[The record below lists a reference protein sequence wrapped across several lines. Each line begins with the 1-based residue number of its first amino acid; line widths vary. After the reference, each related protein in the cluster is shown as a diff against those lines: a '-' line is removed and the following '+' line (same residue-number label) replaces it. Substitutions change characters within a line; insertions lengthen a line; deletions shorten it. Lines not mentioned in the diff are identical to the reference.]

1 MFKKS
6 NHRLFFEFFMSLLIV
21 PGVLLCIFPEEGPF
35 FRWWEAHTL
44 LVMLGLL
51 AIGLAFF
58 FINFPR
64 LTLLSFAGCAALC
77 LLLDERTNAPLRHAD
92 SNTDQQLRIG
102 QFSMSN
108 APHLDEVQLSAIL
121 STASDLIS
129 IQNVRPEQIT
139 ALTNFFTC
147 CGYPYFE
154 CVVDS
159 ARQSALGVYSRYAF
173 DFVRGINFPQAPGI
187 VGKVQVP
194 GRELHSF
201 YFFNAHFY
209 GDNTTDVY
217 EQNRENLHV
226 FAQELNRIRAPLLV
240 FGDYQMVSWAK
251 DIQSFRNTANLRDSR
266 RGMTPTTPHGYV
278 SLFDHPFDHIFY
290 SDHFKCISFET
301 ISSAATL
308 HLGIVGTYEFATQ
321 DKQNDV
327 KQTAQEF

>member
-21 PGVLLCIFPEEGPF
+21 PGELLCIFPEEGPF

-209 GDNTTDVY
+209 GDNTPDVY

-240 FGDYQMVSWAK
+240 GQRYPVLPEHRQPARQPPGHDAHHATW
-251 DIQSFRNTANLRDSR
+251 L
-266 RGMTPTTPHGYV
+266 
-278 SLFDHPFDHIFY
+278 
-290 SDHFKCISFET
+290 CIAF
-301 ISSAATL
+301 
-308 HLGIVGTYEFATQ
+308 
-321 DKQNDV
+321 
-327 KQTAQEF
+327 